1 MEFFDIF
8 IFNNVKSDLKII
20 LCQPNK
26 VVPKIKVLRC
36 NVYTYTESPNGQRL
50 GRHTYGKRRNCTL
63 CIAAVAIL
71 AGTFVFGWCDT
82 LLALEQAVE
91 IREVVETALLCHFV
105 DRLVGEL

>member
-1 MEFFDIF
+1 ML
-8 IFNNVKSDLKII
+8 NRTLKSYFAS
-20 LCQPNK
+20 Q
-26 VVPKIKVLRC
+26 IKWLPRQKCYVC
-36 NVYTYTESPNGQRL
+36 NVYTHTESPNGQRL
-50 GRHTYGKRRNCTL
+50 GIHTYGKRRNYAL